1 MKAPLFIKGLT
12 VALLLLV
19 LPGVAAMLWTFNRM
33 EEATQARRVSGDLLI
48 NANQFLVNLNNA
60 ESAQRGFILTG
71 DESYLRPYTSAHLA
85 LPQDMQALRAETLTP
100 AAQAHLD
107 AAAPL
112 LQDKLLELSQSIA
125 ARQLHDLNSALLIVA
140 TGRGKKLME
149 GVRTE
154 MAAFAEIEERAVDH
168 YDTEYRYHLRNLY
181 GGLVLSSALA
191 LLSALY
197 FVYTLVRKERERLS
211 KLLHLKTQDLLVAQN
226 ASDALTKEYAVQQAE
241 TALRKNGALQSA
253 IFNSANFSSIATD
266 ARGVIQIFNVGAER
280 MLGYSAQEVMNKVTP
295 AEISDPQ
302 EIMARAQTLSAE
314 LGVQIQPGFEA
325 LVFKATRGIEDIY
338 ELTYIRKDGSRF
350 PAVVSVTALR
360 DEDKA
365 IIGYLLIGTDNTAR
379 KAVEAE
385 RQRLDQVLQDK
396 NVELQ
401 LARVEADKA
410 NQAKSEFLAHM
421 SHEIRTPLSTI
432 NISSYLALKSDL
444 DERQRGH
451 VDRIRQATEHL
462 QSIVNDVLDF
472 TKIEAGKV
480 EIEAVSFAWADV
492 LSQMDSIVGQQARA
506 KGLQFTLNTD
516 AQVPDRLLGDPVRVA
531 QVLVNLAHNAVKFT
545 LNGSVRVST
554 EVLRTDGAAVM
565 LRVAVTDTGVG
576 IPTEQMGQLFQAFHQ
591 LDSGATRPTG
601 GTGLGLVI
609 CKQLVMLM
617 GGDMGVTSEHGQG
630 SRFWFTLTL
639 GVPAQ
644 VVPSSATAALDTS
657 PQLQGLRLL
666 LVDDSEAYQQVAAEL
681 LQRAGAQVVLA
692 TSGQEALDQLAQQ
705 RFDAVLMD
713 IQMPGMDGLEATRR
727 IRQHPPWA
735 NLPVIAMTANAR
747 LEERERCHLAGVT
760 DFVAKPFHPPTLIRL
775 IAHICHSRRTP
786 MLVPALAASDAAGV
800 AGAVQCGPGER
811 GGEQ

>member
-1 MKAPLFIKGLT
+1 MSVSAAQLPSPPLPSTDHGEPVLGTPYRSLVTRIERIAFFGLLAAAAVSLLIIVSLDINTRRAESVRASQAWVQALAVQVESAVVFSDRGTADEMLKASASYPHVLSVLITGQGVDSLLAAYPAVDTAEGGDGLAASLQT
-12 VALLLLV
+12 WPQATGFWATELRVAAAVVSRAERVGSVYALVDLRPMWRGVVQHALTLLLALMMTAAVVGLVLRSLLRRVLAPVTELTTMVQQLSQQTDYSARMSVGANDEIGVLTMRVNLMLAQIEERDALL
-19 LPGVAAMLWTFNRM
+19 AANHGR
-33 EEATQARRVSGDLLI
+33 
-48 NANQFLVNLNNA
+48 
-60 ESAQRGFILTG
+60 
-71 DESYLRPYTSAHLA
+71 
-85 LPQDMQALRAETLTP
+85 
-100 AAQAHLD
+100 
-107 AAAPL
+107 
-112 LQDKLLELSQSIA
+112 LLEL
-125 ARQLHDLNSALLIVA
+125 
-140 TGRGKKLME
+140 K
-149 GVRTE
+149 
-154 MAAFAEIEERAVDH
+154 
-168 YDTEYRYHLRNLY
+168 
-181 GGLVLSSALA
+181 
-191 LLSALY
+191 
-197 FVYTLVRKERERLS
+197 
-211 KLLHLKTQDLLVAQN
+211 
-226 ASDALTKEYAVQQAE
+226 QQ
-241 TALRKNGALQSA
+241 
-253 IFNSANFSSIATD
+253 
-266 ARGVIQIFNVGAER
+266 
-280 MLGYSAQEVMNKVTP
+280 
-295 AEISDPQ
+295 
-302 EIMARAQTLSAE
+302 
-314 LGVQIQPGFEA
+314 
-325 LVFKATRGIEDIY
+325 
-338 ELTYIRKDGSRF
+338 
-350 PAVVSVTALR
+350 
-360 DEDKA
+360 
-365 IIGYLLIGTDNTAR
+365 
-379 KAVEAE
+379 
-385 RQRLDQVLQDK
+385 
-396 NVELQ
+396 
-401 LARVEADKA
+401 ADKA

-432 NISSYLALKSDL
+432 NISSYLALKSGL
-444 DERQRGH
+444 NERQQGH

-480 EIEAVSFAWADV
+480 EIEAFSFAWADV
-492 LSQMDSIVGQQARA
+492 LSQVDSIVGQQARA
-506 KGLQFTLNTD
+506 KGLQFTLSTD
-516 AQVPDRLLGDPVRVA
+516 AQVPDRLLGDPVRLA

-545 LNGSVRVST
+545 FKGSVRVST

-591 LDSGATRPTG
+591 LDSGATRGTG

-609 CKQLVMLM
+609 CKQLVTLM

-747 LEERERCHLAGVT
+747 IEERERCHLAGVT

-775 IAHICHSRRTP
+775 IAHICHSRGSP
-786 MLVPALAASDAAGV
+786 MHVSALAASDAAV
-800 AGAVQCGPGER
+800 LAGAVQCGLAER

>member
-1 MKAPLFIKGLT
+1 MSVSPAQLPPPLPSTDHGEPVLGTPYRSLVTRIERIAFFGLLAAAAVSLLIIVSLDISTRRAESVRASQAWVQALAVQVESAVVFSDRGTADEMLKASATYPHVLSVLITGQGVDRLLAAYPADDNAEGGDGLAASLQNWPET
-12 VALLLLV
+12 TGIWATELRVSAAVVSHAERVGSVYALVDLRPMWRGVVQHALTLLMTLMMTAAVVGLVLRSLLRRVLAPVTDLTTMVQQLSQQTDFSARMSVSANDEVGVLSMRVNLMLAQIEERDALL
-19 LPGVAAMLWTFNRM
+19 AANHGR
-33 EEATQARRVSGDLLI
+33 
-48 NANQFLVNLNNA
+48 
-60 ESAQRGFILTG
+60 
-71 DESYLRPYTSAHLA
+71 
-85 LPQDMQALRAETLTP
+85 
-100 AAQAHLD
+100 
-107 AAAPL
+107 
-112 LQDKLLELSQSIA
+112 LLEL
-125 ARQLHDLNSALLIVA
+125 
-140 TGRGKKLME
+140 K
-149 GVRTE
+149 
-154 MAAFAEIEERAVDH
+154 
-168 YDTEYRYHLRNLY
+168 
-181 GGLVLSSALA
+181 
-191 LLSALY
+191 
-197 FVYTLVRKERERLS
+197 
-211 KLLHLKTQDLLVAQN
+211 
-226 ASDALTKEYAVQQAE
+226 QQ
-241 TALRKNGALQSA
+241 
-253 IFNSANFSSIATD
+253 
-266 ARGVIQIFNVGAER
+266 
-280 MLGYSAQEVMNKVTP
+280 
-295 AEISDPQ
+295 
-302 EIMARAQTLSAE
+302 
-314 LGVQIQPGFEA
+314 
-325 LVFKATRGIEDIY
+325 
-338 ELTYIRKDGSRF
+338 
-350 PAVVSVTALR
+350 
-360 DEDKA
+360 
-365 IIGYLLIGTDNTAR
+365 
-379 KAVEAE
+379 
-385 RQRLDQVLQDK
+385 
-396 NVELQ
+396 
-401 LARVEADKA
+401 ADKA

-432 NISSYLALKSDL
+432 NISSYLALKSGL
-444 DERQRGH
+444 NERQQGH

-492 LSQMDSIVGQQARA
+492 LSQVDSIVGQQARA
-506 KGLQFTLNTD
+506 KGLQFTLSTD
-516 AQVPDRLLGDPVRVA
+516 AQVPDRLLGDPVRAA

-565 LRVAVTDTGVG
+565 LRVTVIDTGVG

-591 LDSGATRPTG
+591 LDSGATRRTG

-609 CKQLVMLM
+609 CKQLVTLM

>member
-1 MKAPLFIKGLT
+1 MSLSAAQLPSPPLPSTDHGEPVLGTPYRSLVTRIERIAFFGLLAAAAVSLLIIVSLDISTRRAESVRASQAWVQALAVQVESAVVFSDRGTADEMLKASATYPHVLSVLITGQGVDRLLAAYPADDNAEGGDGLAASLQNWPEAT
-12 VALLLLV
+12 GLWATELRVAAAVVSRAERVGSVYALVDLRPMWRGVVQHALTLLMTLMMTAAVVGLVLRSLLRRVLAPVTDLTTMVQQLSQQTDFSARMSVSANDEVGVLSMRVNLMLAQIEERDALL
-19 LPGVAAMLWTFNRM
+19 AANHGR
-33 EEATQARRVSGDLLI
+33 
-48 NANQFLVNLNNA
+48 
-60 ESAQRGFILTG
+60 
-71 DESYLRPYTSAHLA
+71 
-85 LPQDMQALRAETLTP
+85 
-100 AAQAHLD
+100 
-107 AAAPL
+107 
-112 LQDKLLELSQSIA
+112 LLEL
-125 ARQLHDLNSALLIVA
+125 
-140 TGRGKKLME
+140 K
-149 GVRTE
+149 
-154 MAAFAEIEERAVDH
+154 
-168 YDTEYRYHLRNLY
+168 
-181 GGLVLSSALA
+181 
-191 LLSALY
+191 
-197 FVYTLVRKERERLS
+197 
-211 KLLHLKTQDLLVAQN
+211 
-226 ASDALTKEYAVQQAE
+226 QQ
-241 TALRKNGALQSA
+241 
-253 IFNSANFSSIATD
+253 
-266 ARGVIQIFNVGAER
+266 
-280 MLGYSAQEVMNKVTP
+280 
-295 AEISDPQ
+295 
-302 EIMARAQTLSAE
+302 
-314 LGVQIQPGFEA
+314 
-325 LVFKATRGIEDIY
+325 
-338 ELTYIRKDGSRF
+338 
-350 PAVVSVTALR
+350 
-360 DEDKA
+360 
-365 IIGYLLIGTDNTAR
+365 
-379 KAVEAE
+379 
-385 RQRLDQVLQDK
+385 
-396 NVELQ
+396 
-401 LARVEADKA
+401 ADKA

-506 KGLQFTLNTD
+506 KGLQFTLSTD
-516 AQVPDRLLGDPVRVA
+516 AQVPDRLLGDPVRLA

-545 LNGSVRVST
+545 INGSVRVST
-554 EVLRTDGAAVM
+554 ELLRTDGTAVM

-591 LDSGATRPTG
+591 LDSGATRGTG

-609 CKQLVMLM
+609 CKQLVTLM

-644 VVPSSATAALDTS
+644 VVQSSATAALDTS

-775 IAHICHSRRTP
+775 IAHICHSRRTS
-786 MLVPALAASDAAGV
+786 MLVPALAESDAAGV